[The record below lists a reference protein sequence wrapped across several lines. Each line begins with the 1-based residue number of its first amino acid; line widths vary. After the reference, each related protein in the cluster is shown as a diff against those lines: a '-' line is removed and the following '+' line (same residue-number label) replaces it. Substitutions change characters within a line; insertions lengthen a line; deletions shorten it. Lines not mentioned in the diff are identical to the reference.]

1 MLGDSPV
8 TLPPP
13 KILMAKGFDL
23 TLDSAKAKTQQPLPP
38 AIDAASVQQQWQSQ
52 FAELEDPRGRQGVEH
67 PFLSIVMIAIL
78 ATIGGATGWEDIA
91 TYGESHETWLS
102 TLFSLPNGIP
112 HADTYRRLFERLNP
126 EALERCFLG
135 WVNQIVEG
143 SGAQVIPIDGK
154 TIKGSYDRNHQQSAL
169 HVVSAWASEH
179 RLLLGQVKVDAK
191 SNEITAIPALLKLLD
206 ISGCIITL
214 DAMGTQ
220 KEIAREIIGHGAD
233 YVLCL
238 KANHPT
244 LWANVTAWF
253 EQAEAVNFAA
263 LEHSYDTRVESGHHR
278 REHRQVWAVPVT
290 AMGELHQIEQWAGLN
305 TIVMVKRVRHL
316 RNKVTREVMFY
327 LSSLPWDAAL
337 IGRAI
342 RTHWGIENQ
351 LHWVLDVT
359 WGEDKSRIR
368 RGHGGE
374 NMALLRRLAISV
386 LNQETSKKRSL
397 KQKAK
402 RAAMSPDY
410 MLSVLAA
417 ALMA

>member
-1 MLGDSPV
+1 MANGFASP
-8 TLPPP
+8 
-13 KILMAKGFDL
+13 K
-23 TLDSAKAKTQQPLPP
+23 DSANPRPRQQPLPP
-38 AIDAASVQQQWQSQ
+38 ALDAETVQVQWQAQ
-52 FAELEDPRGRQGVEH
+52 FAELDDPRGSQGIEH

-78 ATIGGATGWEDIA
+78 AVIGGATGWEDIE
-91 TYGESHETWLS
+91 TYAESHEAWLS
-102 TLFSLPNGIP
+102 TLLSLPNGVP
-112 HADTYRRLFERLNP
+112 HADTYRRLFERMAP
-126 EALERCFLG
+126 DALERCFLG
-135 WVNQIVEG
+135 WVKQIVEG

-154 TIKGSYDRNHQQSAL
+154 TVKGSYDRNAKQSAL

-179 RLLLGQVKVDAK
+179 RLLLGQVKVASK
-191 SNEITAIPALLKLLD
+191 SNEITAIPALLNLLD

-244 LWANVTAWF
+244 LWAEVTAWF
-253 EQAEAVNFAA
+253 ERAEATDFAG

-278 REHRQVWAVPVT
+278 REHRHVWAVPV
-290 AMGELHQIEQWAGLN
+290 AVMGELHQIEQWAGLK
-305 TIVMVKRVRHL
+305 TMVMVRRVRHL
-316 RNKVTREVMFY
+316 WNQITRETMIY
-327 LSSLPWDAAL
+327 LTSLPGDAAL

-402 RAAMSPDY
+402 RASMSPDY
-410 MLSVLAA
+410 MLTVLAA
-417 ALMA
+417 GLAP

>member
-1 MLGDSPV
+1 
-8 TLPPP
+8 
-13 KILMAKGFDL
+13 MAKGFASSK
-23 TLDSAKAKTQQPLPP
+23 DSSHQQHSPQPLP
-38 AIDAASVQQQWQSQ
+38 AALDAESVQQQWESH

-78 ATIGGATGWEDIA
+78 AVIGGATGWEDIE
-91 TYGESHETWLS
+91 TYAESHAVWLS
-102 TLFSLPNGIP
+102 SLLALPNGVP
-112 HADTYRRLFERLNP
+112 HADTYRRVFERIAP
-126 EALERCFLG
+126 EALEGCFLG
-135 WVNQIVEG
+135 WVRQIVAS

-154 TIKGSYDRNHQQSAL
+154 TLKGSYDRNQQQSAL

-179 RLLLGQVKVDAK
+179 RLLLGQVKVASK

-220 KEIAREIIGHGAD
+220 KEIAREITGQGAD

-244 LWANVTAWF
+244 LWAEVTDWF
-253 EQAEAVNFAA
+253 KQAEAVNFAG
-263 LEHSYDTRVESGHHR
+263 LEHSYHQRVESGHHR
-278 REHRQVWAVPVT
+278 REHRQVWAVPV
-290 AMGELHQIEQWAGLN
+290 AVMGSLHQIEQWVGLK
-305 TIVMVKRVRHL
+305 TIVMVRRVRHL
-316 RNKVTREVMFY
+316 WNKTTRDVMVY
-327 LSSLPWDAAL
+327 LSSLPCDAAL

-359 WGEDKSRIR
+359 WGEDKSRLR

-397 KQKAK
+397 KQKAR
-402 RAAMSPDY
+402 RASMSPDY
-410 MLSVLAA
+410 MLTVLAA
-417 ALMA
+417 GLPT

>member
-1 MLGDSPV
+1 
-8 TLPPP
+8 
-13 KILMAKGFDL
+13 MAQGFDC
-23 TLDSAKAKTQQPLPP
+23 TLKAAKPKAQKPLPP
-38 AIDAASVQQQWQSQ
+38 AIDAEAIQQQWQSQ
-52 FAELEDPRGRQGVEH
+52 FAELEDPRGLQGIEH

-78 ATIGGATGWEDIA
+78 AVIGGATGWQDIE
-91 TYGESHETWLS
+91 TYAESHEVWLS
-102 TLFSLPNGIP
+102 TLLSLPNGVP
-112 HADTYRRLFERLNP
+112 HADTYRRLFERMAP
-126 EALERCFLG
+126 DALERCFLG
-135 WVNQIVEG
+135 WVKQVVEG

-154 TIKGSYDRNHQQSAL
+154 TLKGSYDRNHKQSAL

-179 RLLLGQVKVDAK
+179 RLLLGQVKVASK

-244 LWANVTAWF
+244 LWAEVTAWF
-253 EQAEAVNFAA
+253 KQAEATNFAA
-263 LEHSYDTRVESGHHR
+263 LEHSYDARVESGHHR
-278 REHRQVWAVPVT
+278 REHRQVWAVPV
-290 AMGELHQIEQWAGLN
+290 AVMGNLHQMEQWAGLK

-316 RNKVTREVMFY
+316 WNKITREVMFY
-327 LSSLPWDAAL
+327 LSSLPCDAAV

-374 NMALLRRLAISV
+374 NMALLRRLAISI

-397 KQKAK
+397 KQKTK

-417 ALMA
+417 GLAT

>member
-1 MLGDSPV
+1 MSQGFA
-8 TLPPP
+8 P
-13 KILMAKGFDL
+13 KEE
-23 TLDSAKAKTQQPLPP
+23 TAKAGQTKPPLR
-38 AIDAASVQQQWQSQ
+38 AATDAAAIQQQWESQ
-52 FAELEDPRGRQGVEH
+52 FAELEDPRGSQGIEH
-67 PFLSIVMIAIL
+67 PFLSIVMIGIL
-78 ATIGGATGWEDIA
+78 AVIGGATGWEDIE
-91 TYGESHETWLS
+91 TYAESHEAWLR
-102 TLFSLPNGIP
+102 TLFWLPNGVP
-112 HADTYRRLFERLNP
+112 HADTYRRLFERVAP
-126 EALERCFLG
+126 DALERCFLG
-135 WVNQIVEG
+135 WVKQIVEG

-154 TIKGSYDRNHQQSAL
+154 TIKGSYDRNHKQSAL

-179 RLLLGQVKVDAK
+179 RLLLGQVKVASK

-220 KEIAREIIGHGAD
+220 TAIAHDIIGHGAD

-244 LWANVTAWF
+244 LWAEVTTWF
-253 EQAEAVNFAA
+253 KQAEAAHFAG
-263 LEHSYDTRVESGHHR
+263 LEHRYDARVESGHHR

-290 AMGELHQIEQWAGLN
+290 VMGDLHHIEQWTGLK

-316 RNKVTREVMFY
+316 WNKTTRETMVY
-327 LSSLPWDAAL
+327 LTSLPCDAGV

-368 RGHGGE
+368 RGHGSE

-386 LNQETSKKRSL
+386 LNQETSKKCSL

-402 RAAMSPDY
+402 RASMSPDY
-410 MLSVLAA
+410 MLTVLAA
-417 ALMA
+417 GLAT

>member
-1 MLGDSPV
+1 MSQGFAANEATTKAGQDK
-8 TLPPP
+8 PP
-13 KILMAKGFDL
+13 LWAA
-23 TLDSAKAKTQQPLPP
+23 T
-38 AIDAASVQQQWQSQ
+38 DAASIQQQWESH
-52 FAELEDPRGRQGVEH
+52 FAELEDPRGSQGVEH
-67 PFLSIVMIAIL
+67 PFLSIVMLAIL
-78 ATIGGATGWEDIA
+78 AVIGGATGWEDIE
-91 TYGESHETWLS
+91 TYAESHEVWLS
-102 TLFSLPNGIP
+102 TLFSLPHGVP
-112 HADTYRRLFERLNP
+112 HADTYRRLFERMAP
-126 EALERCFLG
+126 DALERCFLS
-135 WVNQIVEG
+135 WVKQIVEA

-154 TIKGSYDRNHQQSAL
+154 TIKGSYDRNHKQSAL

-179 RLLLGQVKVDAK
+179 RLLLGQIKVASK

-220 KEIAREIIGHGAD
+220 KEIAREIMGHGAD

-244 LWANVTAWF
+244 LWAEVTAWF
-253 EQAEAVNFAA
+253 KQAEATNFAG
-263 LEHSYDTRVESGHHR
+263 LEHSYDARVESGHHR
-278 REHRQVWAVPVT
+278 REHRQVWAVPVVV
-290 AMGELHQIEQWAGLN
+290 MGDLHQIEQWTGLK
-305 TIVMVKRVRHL
+305 TIVLVKRVRHL
-316 RNKVTREVMFY
+316 WNKITRETMVY
-327 LSSLPWDAAL
+327 LTSLPCEAVV

-386 LNQETSKKRSL
+386 LNQENSKKRSL

-402 RAAMSPDY
+402 RASMSSDY
-410 MLSVLAA
+410 MLTVLAA
-417 ALMA
+417 GLAT

>member
-1 MLGDSPV
+1 MLGNHPV
-8 TLPPP
+8 NIPP
-13 KILMAKGFDL
+13 KIPMAKGFDC
-23 TLDSAKAKTQQPLPP
+23 TLDSAKPTTRHPLPP
-38 AIDAASVQQQWQSQ
+38 AIDAEAIQQQWQSQ

-78 ATIGGATGWEDIA
+78 AVIGGARGWEDIEA
-91 TYGESHETWLS
+91 YAESHEVWLR
-102 TLFSLPNGIP
+102 TLLSLPKGVP
-112 HADTYRRLFERLNP
+112 HADTYRRLFEKMAP
-126 EALERCFLG
+126 DALERCFFG
-135 WVNQIVEG
+135 WVKQIVAA

-154 TIKGSYDRNHQQSAL
+154 TLKGTYDRNHQQSAL
-169 HVVSAWASEH
+169 HVVSAWASEN
-179 RLLLGQVKVDAK
+179 RLLLGQVKVASK

-220 KEIAREIIGHGAD
+220 KGIAREIIGYGAD

-244 LWANVTAWF
+244 LSAEVTAWF
-253 EQAEAVNFAA
+253 EQAQRSNFAG
-263 LEHSYDTRVESGHHR
+263 LEHSYEQRVESGHHR
-278 REHRQVWAVPVT
+278 REHRQVWAVPV
-290 AMGELHQIEQWAGLN
+290 AVMGNLHQIEQWAGLQ
-305 TIVMVKRVRHL
+305 TIVMVKRVRRL
-316 RNKVTREVMFY
+316 WNKTTQEVMFY
-327 LSSLPWDAAL
+327 LTSLPCDAAL

-397 KQKAK
+397 NQKAK
-402 RAAMSPDY
+402 RASMSPNY
-410 MLSVLAA
+410 MLTVLAA
-417 ALMA
+417 GLPT

>member
-1 MLGDSPV
+1 MSQGFASNEERAKLAVPK
-8 TLPPP
+8 LP
-13 KILMAKGFDL
+13 LR
-23 TLDSAKAKTQQPLPP
+23 T
-38 AIDAASVQQQWQSQ
+38 AIDATAIQQQWESH
-52 FAELEDPRGRQGVEH
+52 FAELEDPRGSQGVEH

-78 ATIGGATGWEDIA
+78 AVIGGATGWDDIE
-91 TYGESHETWLS
+91 TYAESHEVWLS
-102 TLFSLPNGIP
+102 TLFALPNGVP
-112 HADTYRRLFERLNP
+112 HADTYRRLFGRMAP
-126 EALERCFLG
+126 DALERCFLG
-135 WVNQIVEG
+135 WVRQIVEG

-154 TIKGSYDRNHQQSAL
+154 TIKGSYDRNHKQSAL

-179 RLLLGQVKVDAK
+179 RLLLGQVKVAAK
-191 SNEITAIPALLKLLD
+191 SNEITAIPALLKVLD

-220 KEIAREIIGHGAD
+220 KEIAREILGHGAD

-244 LWANVTAWF
+244 LWAEVMAWF
-253 EQAEAVNFAA
+253 EQAEAANFAG
-263 LEHSYDTRVESGHHR
+263 LEHSYHHHMESGHHR
-278 REHRQVWAVPVT
+278 REHRQVWAVPV
-290 AMGELHQIEQWAGLN
+290 AVMGDLHQIGQWMGLK

-316 RNKVTREVMFY
+316 WNKTTREVMVY
-327 LSSLPWDAAL
+327 LSSLPCEAAL

-359 WGEDKSRIR
+359 WNEDKSRIR

-386 LNQETSKKRSL
+386 LNRETSKKRSL

-402 RAAMSPDY
+402 GASMSPDY
-410 MLSVLAA
+410 MLTVLAA
-417 ALMA
+417 GLAK